1 MFHRYVCECADVV
14 EERRDSEGNYQ
25 CLVISAPTDQSFQ
38 IYMENNHNA
47 TSTRSE
53 SPPDQNINSESYSGC
68 GLSILL

>member
-1 MFHRYVCECADVV
+1 VWCADVV

-47 TSTRSE
+47 TSTRS
-53 SPPDQNINSESYSGC
+53 QC
-68 GLSILL
+68 GSMDLN